1 MTIKQNRTPDWKQ
14 VRRFQALALKNEGYT
29 HEEVAEALG
38 ITKGA
43 VSRWMKAVRE
53 NGEDALVAHPRK
65 GATPKLTQEGLESLP
80 ELLALGATEY
90 GFPED
95 LWTCERVAQVIAW
108 EFGVKYH
115 KSHVS
120 RLLKAINWTP
130 QKPLLRDIRR
140 DEEEVAQW
148 RKEVWPE
155 LKKRRG
161 AKAA

>member
-1 MTIKQNRTPDWKQ
+1 MTVKQNRIPDWKQ
-14 VRRFQALALKNEGYT
+14 VRRFQALELKNEGYT

-53 NGEDALVAHPRK
+53 IGEDGLLARPRK
-65 GATPKLTQEGLESLP
+65 GAAPKLTSEELESLP

-108 EFGVKYH
+108 ELGVKYH

-120 RLLKAINWTP
+120 RLLKAIDWTP
-130 QKPLLRDIRR
+130 QKPLIRDLRR
-140 DEEEVAQW
+140 DEAEVTRW

-155 LKKRRG
+155 LKKRRV